1 MDSPHLASLLEH
13 VRDGDGNGPAAPAGR
28 RDPALMSASTPPAGR
43 DRLPSPVLKR
53 LGELLRI
60 LQGFE
65 NAIVAYSGGVDS
77 TVLAW
82 AASEVLGDRVIACT
96 AVSPSLAAADLAGAQ
111 EAAQAIGIELRLVR
125 TGEVERE
132 DYARNMPSRCYVCKG
147 TLFARLA
154 EIARSEGFLHILYGA
169 NADDGTDYRPGARAA
184 VEAGVRAPL
193 AEAGLTKEDVR
204 AIARVYGLPN
214 WDKPASPC
222 LASRIPYGQ
231 RVTVEKLRQIEDGEQ
246 ILRRLGLR
254 EARVRHHGDIA
265 RIEVSRDELP
275 RVIAPELAD
284 QISQGLLRLGFT
296 YVAVDLRGFRSGSL
310 NEALPQAR
318 DVPSPVPPNG
328 ELITLAPRNRQG
340 LTS

>member
-1 MDSPHLASLLEH
+1 
-13 VRDGDGNGPAAPAGR
+13 
-28 RDPALMSASTPPAGR
+28 MSASARRTEAN
-43 DRLPSPVLKR
+43 RLPSPVLER
-53 LGELLRI
+53 LGELRRI

-65 NAIVAYSGGVDS
+65 SAIVAYSGGVDS
-77 TVLAW
+77 TVLARV
-82 AASEVLGDRVIACT
+82 AAEVLGDRVIACT
-96 AVSPSLAAADLAGAQ
+96 AVSPSLAAAELAAAQ
-111 EAAQAIGIELRLVR
+111 EAAQAMGIELRLVR

-132 DYARNMPSRCYVCKG
+132 DYARNMPDRCYVCKG

-154 EIARSEGFLHILYGA
+154 EIAQSEGFRHILYGA

-184 VEAGVRAPL
+184 VEAGVHAPL
-193 AEAGLTKEDVR
+193 AQAGLTKDDVR

-246 ILRRLGLR
+246 ILRRLGFR

-275 RVIAPELAD
+275 RIIAPEAAD
-284 QISQGLLRLGFT
+284 EISQGLLRLGFT
-296 YVAVDLRGFRSGSL
+296 HVAVDLRGFRSGSL
-310 NEALPQAR
+310 NETLPRAR
-318 DVPSPVPPNG
+318 DVPVPVPPTA

>member
-1 MDSPHLASLLEH
+1 
-13 VRDGDGNGPAAPAGR
+13 
-28 RDPALMSASTPPAGR
+28 MSASARRTEAN
-43 DRLPSPVLKR
+43 RLPSPVLER
-53 LGELLRI
+53 LGELRRI

-65 NAIVAYSGGVDS
+65 SAIVAYSGGVDS
-77 TVLAW
+77 TVLARV
-82 AASEVLGDRVIACT
+82 AAEVLGDRVIACT
-96 AVSPSLAAADLAGAQ
+96 AVSPSLAAAELAAAQ
-111 EAAQAIGIELRLVR
+111 EAAQAMGIELRLVR

-132 DYARNMPSRCYVCKG
+132 DYARNMPDRCYVCKG

-154 EIARSEGFLHILYGA
+154 EIAQSEGFRYILYGA

-184 VEAGVRAPL
+184 VEAGVHAPL
-193 AEAGLTKEDVR
+193 AQAGLTKDDVR

-246 ILRRLGLR
+246 ILRRLGFR

-275 RVIAPELAD
+275 RIIAPEAAD
-284 QISQGLLRLGFT
+284 EISQGLLRLGFT
-296 YVAVDLRGFRSGSL
+296 HVAVDLRGFRSGSL
-310 NEALPQAR
+310 NEALPRAR
-318 DVPSPVPPNG
+318 DVPVPVPPTA